1 MNVTESSA
9 SNGAVNKKLR
19 QRFRS
24 RDLQLFT
31 LTIPTTVWYILFTYL
46 PMFGILLAFKNYLP
60 IKDANFFTSLIKAEW
75 TGFDNFKYLFLTPDA
90 FIIFR
95 NTIVYNVF
103 FILIGLALSVAMALM
118 ISELHSKRL
127 QKVTQTMIF
136 MPYFL
141 SWAVVNYFVY
151 AFLSPTRGLLNN
163 ILGTPGYQW
172 YMEPKYWPFII
183 IVLNIWKGIGYS
195 MVVYLASITGIDQE
209 LYEAAMIDGASKW
222 QQCRYITIPMLQN
235 IVLILLIMNAGSILR
250 SDIGLFYIV
259 PRGSGPLADVTQ
271 TIDVYVYNG
280 LMGRNNLGFSAA
292 AALLQSV
299 FGMIL
304 ILSTNALVKRIND
317 ESALF

>member
-95 NTIVYNVF
+95 NTIVYTC
-103 FILIGLALSVAMALM
+103 FIRWPRPVIAMALM

-127 QKVTQTMIF
+127 
-136 MPYFL
+136 
-141 SWAVVNYFVY
+141 
-151 AFLSPTRGLLNN
+151 R
-163 ILGTPGYQW
+163 
-172 YMEPKYWPFII
+172 
-183 IVLNIWKGIGYS
+183 
-195 MVVYLASITGIDQE
+195 
-209 LYEAAMIDGASKW
+209 
-222 QQCRYITIPMLQN
+222 
-235 IVLILLIMNAGSILR
+235 R
-250 SDIGLFYIV
+250 S
-259 PRGSGPLADVTQ
+259 R
-271 TIDVYVYNG
+271 
-280 LMGRNNLGFSAA
+280 R
-292 AALLQSV
+292 
-299 FGMIL
+299 
-304 ILSTNALVKRIND
+304 R
-317 ESALF
+317 